1 MKPLRANS
9 ILPIAILILTS
20 FSCGQSATPDPS
32 GSDLKKDSSAIPDP
46 TGEKQ
51 KESRAEFS
59 LVSGKIMELAESH
72 PKGASL
78 SDIRV
83 SFKNDSA
90 STLMMQDIDP
100 VFRTFPADLDGN
112 GFGEIYVI
120 TQSAGSGS
128 YGNVYGFASN
138 KDRSISMVYLPEVSE
153 EQKKKGGPFEGYEGH
168 DLFEINGTHLV
179 RSFPVKEMTR
189 TITYI
194 MKQGEAGYIL
204 NIQSA
209 KTNSTTAKKQ

>member
-1 MKPLRANS
+1 MRQKSNN
-9 ILPIAILILTS
+9 LTYIS
-20 FSCGQSATPDPS
+20 VLCAVSLFSCRQPASHDQS
-32 GSDLKKDSSAIPDP
+32 GKELKKDSITIPNH
-46 TGEKQ
+46 TGEKH
-51 KESRAEFS
+51 KENRTEFY
-59 LVSGKIMELAESH
+59 LVSGKIIELTETH

-78 SDIRV
+78 SDIHV

-100 VFRTFPADLDGN
+100 VFKTFPADLDRN
-112 GFGEIYVI
+112 DFGEIYVI

-153 EQKKKGGPFEGYEGH
+153 GQKKKGGPFEGYEGH
-168 DLFEINGTHLV
+168 DLFEINGAHLV

-189 TITYI
+189 TITYAI
-194 MKQGEAGYIL
+194 KKGEAGYL
-204 NIQSA
+204 LYIQTTKTS
-209 KTNSTTAKKQ
+209 KTNINK

>member
-1 MKPLRANS
+1 MKLIQANS
-9 ILPIAILILTS
+9 ILPIAILIVTS
-20 FSCGQSATPDPS
+20 FSCGQSVSPVPS
-32 GSDLKKDSSAIPDP
+32 GSDEKKDSSTIPDT
-46 TGEKQ
+46 TGERN
-51 KESRAEFS
+51 KESRTEFS
-59 LVSGKIMELAESH
+59 LVSGKIMELVETH

-78 SDIRV
+78 SDIHV

-90 STLMMQDIDP
+90 SALLMQDVDP

-168 DLFEINGTHLV
+168 DLFEINGKQLV
-179 RSFPVKEMTR
+179 RSFPVREMTR
-189 TITYI
+189 TITYS
-194 MKQGEAGYIL
+194 MKKGEAGYL
-204 NIQSA
+204 LDIQTI
-209 KTNSTTAKKQ
+209 KTSNTNTHK